1 MAQVEGDGAKYRKLA
16 PLVATAEG
24 RYDFVTPGYLN
35 SLNPDI
41 RPTKFRDWFLHNWAS
56 IP

>member
-1 MAQVEGDGAKYRKLA
+1 MAQVEGDGAQYRKLA